1 MLDVLV
7 VGPMIVNPPQLL
19 DEEDESVSASKQ
31 AKARRKREK
40 TVARHVL
47 VYVNNDGREQ
57 RVS

>member
-1 MLDVLV
+1 
-7 VGPMIVNPPQLL
+7 MIVNPPQLL

-40 TVARHVL
+40 TVARHVV